1 MVIIIMMKALSDNNG
16 IILSMIL
23 ILAKSKKTWLSSFI

>member
-23 ILAKSKKTWLSSFI
+23 ILAKSKKT